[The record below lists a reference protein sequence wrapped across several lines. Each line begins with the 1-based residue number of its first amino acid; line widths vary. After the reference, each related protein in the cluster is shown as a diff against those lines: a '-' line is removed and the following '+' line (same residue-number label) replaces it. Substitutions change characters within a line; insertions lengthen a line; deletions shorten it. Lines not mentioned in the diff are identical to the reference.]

1 MGRLA
6 HKTFS
11 FLIVLV
17 VPFLVYFSYC
27 YWDNS
32 SCSDLL
38 NCVFEPSEQYDTI
51 IDFWNTKSDVWHTVL
66 RESTEFELLSWFST
80 KAPLIVRIVKIILKM
95 TIVLSVTMVIYYGV
109 KFMLQVFKWDDL
121 KSASAKKDLINLFIW
136 LWISLFSVTAV
147 TLVISIP
154 KSSLTTWEDLSSF
167 EVWCRIGANLYTWN
181 TIKGYLCTGATLWYD
196 DNPAERKWEFI
207 EKRTYDSQ
215 SMDNPSISSYRCKVI
230 QDTGDNNSWKW
241 IRIKNKEVKKWCD
254 ELGWE
259 FVDW

>member
-1 MGRLA
+1 MDA
-6 HKTFS
+6 
-11 FLIVLV
+11 
-17 VPFLVYFSYC
+17 
-27 YWDNS
+27 
-32 SCSDLL
+32 
-38 NCVFEPSEQYDTI
+38 EQYDTI

-167 EVWCRIGANLYTWN
+167 EMWCTINNISYIYTN
-181 TIKGYLCTGATLWYD
+181 
-196 DNPAERKWEFI
+196 
-207 EKRTYDSQ
+207 
-215 SMDNPSISSYRCKVI
+215 
-230 QDTGDNNSWKW
+230 
-241 IRIKNKEVKKWCD
+241 
-254 ELGWE
+254 
-259 FVDW
+259 